1 MNLTTRLSYD
11 LNPREVSL
19 VNKWWLKFIVYKFS
33 NLSEKYSIK
42 FCSHQE
48 IWFPV
53 SGSFGNSSFTDLR
66 EAIPNDVDV
75 DIETGSQ

>member
-1 MNLTTRLSYD
+1 MTLTTRLSYD

-19 VNKWWLKFIVYKFS
+19 VNKLRLKFIVYKNL

-42 FCSHQE
+42 FCSHGE

-53 SGSFGNSSFTDLR
+53 SGSFGNSITDLR